1 MSIAQETVEFLYKEN
16 GGLPH
21 DLHFPTMD
29 NVKSD
34 LDKFTISR
42 VKKGSAVVVQKELPY
57 TRCGVRAMQKTQGST
72 GECWL

>member
-1 MSIAQETVEFLYKEN
+1 MESIAQETVEFLY
-16 GGLPH
+16 GLPR

-29 NVKSD
+29 DVKSD

-57 TRCGVRAMQKTQGST
+57 TRCGVRAMQKTQGLT

>member
-1 MSIAQETVEFLYKEN
+1 
-16 GGLPH
+16 
-21 DLHFPTMD
+21 MD

-34 LDKFTISR
+34 LDKFAISR